1 MVKDQLSVTWKGKV
15 KRREIKEESWLL
27 RKNQGLKKDL
37 FGFSSNYKT
46 SPAPRWEGSSEL
58 PVVAVTLVFIKVSLA
73 TGKHRHSQMLG
84 ICLAPRV
91 TCCFK
96 TANETQNEAGAHQD
110 LSFFQQ
116 HRDVGG
122 WLVPAVPVA
131 GRGEARRGSE
141 LLSSSQVIAASCS
154 SLGNIH
160 EGSVTPH
167 SFIHGGGQRTGQVTE
182 LRCVTGTG

>member
-1 MVKDQLSVTWKGKV
+1 M
-15 KRREIKEESWLL
+15 KR
-27 RKNQGLKKDL
+27 NQGRKLVAKEKSGSEDRL

-58 PVVAVTLVFIKVSLA
+58 PVIAVTLVFIKVSLA
-73 TGKHRHSQMLG
+73 TGKHRHSQMPG

-96 TANETQNEAGAHQD
+96 TANEMQPQVGAHQD
-110 LSFFQQ
+110 LSFVQQ
-116 HRDVGG
+116 HRDEGC

-131 GRGEARRGSE
+131 GRGEARQGSG
-141 LLSSSQVIAASCS
+141 LLTSPQATAHPASCS

-160 EGSVTPH
+160 KGSVTPQFH
-167 SFIHGGGQRTGQVTE
+167 LWWRTG
-182 LRCVTGTG
+182 LS

>member
-1 MVKDQLSVTWKGKV
+1 MVA
-15 KRREIKEESWLL
+15 KEKSGSEDRLL
-27 RKNQGLKKDL
+27 
-37 FGFSSNYKT
+37 GFSSNYKT

-58 PVVAVTLVFIKVSLA
+58 PVIAVTLVFIKVSLA
-73 TGKHRHSQMLG
+73 TGKHRHSQMPG

-96 TANETQNEAGAHQD
+96 TPNEMQHKVGAHQD

-116 HRDVGG
+116 HRDVGC

-131 GRGEARRGSE
+131 GRGDARQGSG
-141 LLSSSQVIAASCS
+141 LLTSAQAIAQPASCS

-160 EGSVTPH
+160 EGSVTPQFH
-167 SFIHGGGQRTGQVTE
+167 LWWRTGQVTE
-182 LRCVTGTG
+182 LRFVTGTG